1 MPLPINIQD
10 LFTGRVVE
18 WERLEFKEGW
28 NGEVA
33 IRSICAFANDFNN
46 WGGGYLVIGV
56 AEVGGKPVLPPKGLE
71 PEQVDAIQ
79 RKLIELGHKLRPAY
93 HPVAVPATVQNKL
106 VLVIWVPGGDQRPY
120 KAPVSFAEG
129 NPEWAYY
136 IRRHANSVMARGA
149 DEQDLIALANKVP
162 FDDRVNQRASV
173 GMLQPN
179 LIQSFLTRVKSDLAA
194 TAGSRPVAEVAQDMR
209 LLGGP
214 PEAPFPLNVGL
225 MFFTP
230 QPATWF
236 PCTQIDIV
244 QLPKGAGSGDIIE
257 RTFAGP
263 LDVMLQDALAYCKNN
278 LLVEY
283 VRKRPDQAEAE
294 RFWNLPYAA
303 LEEVLVNAV
312 YHRSY
317 EEREPIEVR
326 ILPDEIIVQSF
337 PGPDRSI
344 PMEELRAGRP
354 VGRRYRNRR
363 IGEFLKELELS
374 EGRNTGIPTVQK
386 AMADNGS
393 PAAQFETDED
403 RTYLLV
409 RLPLRSAPPESNP
422 KVTDFVSG
430 IKSKEL
436 YHLTGLDPKVGPK
449 VAANVSQGAALVL
462 LAACLEAPQK
472 AGDLQAKLRL
482 RDRSTFLYSYLE
494 PLVDRGWLE
503 PTVPDKPRSRLQR
516 YRLTK
521 TGMAWIVAQLDD
533 AERLLLGKPKL

>member
-28 NGEVA
+28 NPETIA
-33 IRSICAFANDFNN
+33 RSICAFANDFHN

-56 AEVGGKPVLPPKGLE
+56 AEVDGKPVLPPKGLE

-79 RKLIELGHKLRPAY
+79 RKLLELSHKIRPAY
-93 HPVAVPATVQNKL
+93 HPIAVPATVQDKL
-106 VLVIWVPGGDQRPY
+106 ILVIWVPGGDLRPY
-120 KAPVSFAEG
+120 KAPVNLAKD
-129 NPEWAYY
+129 NTEWAYY
-136 IRRHANSVMARGA
+136 IRRHANSVEAKGQ
-149 DEQDLIALANKVP
+149 DEQDLIALVNKVP
-162 FDDRVNQRASV
+162 FDDRVNQRGSV
-173 GMLQPN
+173 GALQPS
-179 LIQSFLTRVKSDLAA
+179 LIQSFLARVKSDLA
-194 TAGSRPVAEVAQDMR
+194 TSAGSRPIAEVAQDMR

-244 QLPKGAGSGDIIE
+244 QFPKGAGGGDIIE
-257 RTFAGP
+257 RTFTGP
-263 LDVMLQDALAYCKNN
+263 LDVMLQDALAYFKNN

-283 VRKRPDQAEAE
+283 IRKRPDQAEAG
-294 RFWNLPYAA
+294 RYWNLPYAA
-303 LEEVLVNAV
+303 FEEVLVNAV

-326 ILPDEIIVQSF
+326 VMPDEILVQSF

-374 EGRNTGIPTVQK
+374 EGRNTGIPTIQK

-393 PAAQFETDED
+393 SAAQFETDEN

-409 RLPLRSAPPESNP
+409 RLPLRPSSAPASDPRARNEVSDSTSISGSDSQ
-422 KVTDFVSG
+422 KVTDPVTDPVSDPVGDPVTRILRVLQTDALSPAVIQRALG
-430 IKSKEL
+430 IKHRPTFRKNYL
-436 YHLTGLDPKVGPK
+436 RP
-449 VAANVSQGAALVL
+449 ALAERL
-462 LAACLEAPQK
+462 IEMSLP
-472 AGDLQAKLRL
+472 AK
-482 RDRSTFLYSYLE
+482 
-494 PLVDRGWLE
+494 
-503 PTVPDKPRSRLQR
+503 PTSRLQK
-516 YRLTK
+516 YRLTEAGR
-521 TGMAWIVAQLDD
+521 T
-533 AERLLLGKPKL
+533 RLARDQ